1 MVSCWDRKC
10 HVSTGIYLFG
20 CSIFMHPYISSWL
33 SYIYIQ
39 NKTHT
44 LSSHKGKQPM
54 SHPAKVFSRVLKPL
68 LPALNLEYML
78 GGGCLVPKSCPTL
91 ATPRTIACQALLFMG
106 FSRQEYWS
114 ELPFPSPGNLPNPG
128 IEPRSPALQ
137 ADSLLT
143 ELR

>member
-20 CSIFMHPYISSWL
+20 CSIFIHPYISSWL

-44 LSSHKGKQPM
+44 FSSHKGKQPM

-106 FSRQEYWS
+106 FSRQES
-114 ELPFPSPGNLPNPG
+114 GVSCHFLLQGIFLTQESNP
-128 IEPRSPALQ
+128 
-137 ADSLLT
+137 DLLHCRQI
-143 ELR
+143 LY